1 MKTLNLTLHCGGHA
15 VESTAVQAVQTP
27 MPSESWMPISHFSLV
42 ERLREIVGN
51 AGLTIQNESH
61 ALARG
66 GLRYFGL
73 FQVTGIP
80 NFASGDTI
88 GTVIGL
94 RNSHDK
100 SFPAGICAGSAPFV
114 CDNLAFH
121 NEIKI
126 ARRHTKFIMRD
137 LPTLL
142 AGAFGKLLNTWG
154 NHSRRIEAY
163 QSRTI
168 GDVEAHDL
176 LARAYRCGA
185 VSKTALADFLDQWH
199 NPEHEE
205 WSVERNLWGLHN
217 AFTNV
222 MRGNVIALPK
232 RSDALHGLLDPVA
245 NVTFASLE
253 GGEGG
258 ESEASAQDV
267 PADGGGVLTPA

>member
-1 MKTLNLTLHCGGHA
+1 MKALNLTLHCGGHS
-15 VESTAVQAVQTP
+15 VESTEVQQVATP
-27 MPSESWMPISHFSLV
+27 MATDSWHPIPHFSLI
-42 ERLREIVGN
+42 ERLREIVSD
-51 AGLTIQNESH
+51 AGMTITQEAH
-61 ALARG
+61 ALARN

-73 FQVTGIP
+73 FQVAGIP
-80 NFASGDTI
+80 NFSQEDNI

-100 SFPAGICAGSAPFV
+100 SFPAGINAGSAPFV

-142 AGAFGKLLNTWG
+142 AGAFGKLTTTWG
-154 NHSRRIEAY
+154 NNAARIEAY
-163 QSRTI
+163 QSRQLNNP
-168 GDVEAHDL
+168 EAHDI

-185 VSKTALADFLDQWH
+185 VSKTHLADVLDQWH

-205 WSVERNLWGLHN
+205 WKPERNLWGLHN

-222 MRGNVIALPK
+222 MRGNVLALPK
-232 RSDALHGLLDPVA
+232 RSDALHGLLDPLAGVK
-245 NVTFASLE
+245 FARAE
-253 GGEGG
+253 EVGD
-258 ESEASAQDV
+258 EALAL
-267 PADGGGVLTPA
+267 PA